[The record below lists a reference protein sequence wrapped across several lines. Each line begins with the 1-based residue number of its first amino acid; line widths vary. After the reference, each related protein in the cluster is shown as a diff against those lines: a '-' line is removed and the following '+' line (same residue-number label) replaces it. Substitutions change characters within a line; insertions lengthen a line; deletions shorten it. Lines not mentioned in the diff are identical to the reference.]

1 MKNIFC
7 ITTEKDFFSINAM
20 VVCDNKMRIR
30 SIDARYPGCNHDS
43 HIWGLSKLRF
53 YMERRY
59 RKGERNTWLLGHAGY
74 PLEPWLMTPYRSV
87 SEGTQQS
94 NYNMRHSRTR
104 NIVSS
109 IVSDA
114 CWVHGN
120 CITHRKKSVK

>member
-1 MKNIFC
+1 MKKIFC
-7 ITTEKDFFSINAM
+7 ITTEKDFM

-30 SIDARYPGCNHDS
+30 SIDARYSGSNHDS

-59 RKGERNTWLLGHAGY
+59 REGERNTWLLGDAGY

-87 SEGTQQS
+87 SEGTQHS

-104 NIVSS
+104 NIVERT
-109 IVSDA
+109 IGVLKNRFRCLLGARKLHYLPKKVS
-114 CWVHGN
+114 
-120 CITHRKKSVK
+120 